1 LELEETVETDGFWLP
16 STALTQAERGL
27 WSAFVGEEERSSD
40 GSPQTGLFR
49 VARRDLEVLHTESDR
64 VLVRGTLHAGEPVIT
79 GGTHRVVP
87 GQVVRLAK

>member
-1 LELEETVETDGFWLP
+1 
-16 STALTQAERGL
+16 
-27 WSAFVGEEERSSD
+27 
-40 GSPQTGLFR
+40 LFR

-64 VLVRGTLHAGEPVIT
+64 VLVRGTLQAGEQVIT